1 MQGGSEIPQ
10 LRNSA
15 REPSLTFIGVLI
27 YYCPHKPQ
35 KPSGEAKTN
44 KGRQKMTMEEAR
56 AYFSEDR
63 FATEN
68 GITLDEL
75 DGEHAVTSMTLS
87 PRHRNAFGG
96 VMGGAI
102 FTLADFAFAALTN
115 DRERVTVAQ
124 QVSISYLSATK
135 GTRLIATARFRKD
148 GRSSCVVNVDVAD
161 DTGRDIAQFVGTG
174 FKLK

>member
-1 MQGGSEIPQ
+1 MGM
-10 LRNSA
+10 
-15 REPSLTFIGVLI
+15 F
-27 YYCPHKPQ
+27 
-35 KPSGEAKTN
+35 KTI
-44 KGRQKMTMEEAR
+44 EEAH
-56 AYFSEDR
+56 AYFSCDR

-68 GITLDEL
+68 GIKLDEL
-75 DGEHAVTSMTLS
+75 DDEHAVTSMTLS

-124 QVSISYLSATK
+124 QVSISFLSSAK
-135 GTRLIATARFRKD
+135 GERLVATARYRKD
-148 GRSSCVVNVDVAD
+148 GRNSCVVNVDVSD
-161 DTGRDIAQFVGTG
+161 DKGRDIAQFVGTG

>member
-1 MQGGSEIPQ
+1 M
-10 LRNSA
+10 
-15 REPSLTFIGVLI
+15 
-27 YYCPHKPQ
+27 
-35 KPSGEAKTN
+35 KTI
-44 KGRQKMTMEEAR
+44 EEAR
-56 AYFSEDR
+56 EYFSCDR

-75 DGEHAVTSMTLS
+75 DDSHAVTSMTLGA
-87 PRHRNAFGG
+87 RHRNAFGG

-115 DRERVTVAQ
+115 DRDRVTVAQ
-124 QVSISYLSATK
+124 QVSINYLSPAK
-135 GTRLIATARFRKD
+135 GKRLIARATFRKD
-148 GRSSCVVNVDVAD
+148 GRSSCVVNVDVTD

>member
-1 MQGGSEIPQ
+1 MQSVENAGKH
-10 LRNSA
+10 
-15 REPSLTFIGVLI
+15 REDDMGAF
-27 YYCPHKPQ
+27 KN
-35 KPSGEAKTN
+35 AD
-44 KGRQKMTMEEAR
+44 EAR

-124 QVSISYLSATK
+124 QVSINYLAAAK
-135 GTRLIATARFRKD
+135 GKRLIATARFRKD

-174 FKLK
+174 FKLQPNLKKSPSDVSGESK